1 MSPRATPRLRA
12 RDSILYKVV
21 GALIVTLVVSGVV
34 TAIIASRLTS
44 AALNEQANRT
54 ARSQLTVLQE
64 TFAGRASNLSA
75 SMRNVADT
83 LTAANLALPE
93 NRATLI
99 QELGRTSASYGVDL
113 LQVLD
118 ADGMRLVPPAEI
130 GTTLDSD
137 SLGKAVQIRPESG
150 SRLLEAGDGRYVQA
164 VVVPFGG
171 PMRLKLVAAKG
182 FDDTFAYELRRQIGG
197 LDQVVLVANGEVAG
211 ASLLSPVEHPPGQD
225 GDLLPLAPTVVD
237 VGGQPRLVAY
247 VSLVVSPTDPVS
259 GALGVVLTNPIAPL
273 QQRLSS
279 ARLLTS
285 ILLTLVALGLGW
297 ALFRVLIKPL
307 QTLAGTAG
315 RVAGGDPDASF
326 ALRGKDEIALLA
338 ESLEHMRV
346 ELRAK
351 LDLIAQQAA
360 DLQESSQRIVAAQ
373 DEERQRLARDLH
385 DGIQQQLVVLR
396 MQAGMLEAGMGNGH
410 GTGNGNGGTG
420 EADPTAETPA
430 KAFEAF
436 GTELDH
442 VIQQLREVTHNL
454 YPSILIDRGLVA
466 ALHSYVGR
474 LPVSAGLTCF
484 PDDLPR
490 LAPEIES
497 GAYFLIGEAVTNAL
511 KHADA
516 SRIDLSLAVR
526 DEWLE
531 VSVSDDGRG
540 FLTGEGVRR
549 GGLLHMEDRA
559 RSFGGELA
567 ITSSPG
573 KGTTVI
579 ATFPLRTAAE
589 EPAATS

>member
-1 MSPRATPRLRA
+1 MSRRAAPRLRA

-44 AALNEQANRT
+44 AALNDQANRT

-64 TFAGRASNLSA
+64 TFAGRASNLSS

-83 LTAANLALPE
+83 LTAANLALPD
-93 NRATLI
+93 NRAALI
-99 QELGRTSASYGVDL
+99 QELGRTSASYGLDL

-118 ADGMRLVPPAEI
+118 ADGMKLVPPAEI
-130 GTTLDSD
+130 GTTLDSE
-137 SLGKAVQIRPESG
+137 SLGRAVQIRPESG
-150 SRLLEAGDGRYVQA
+150 SRLLEAGDRYVQA

-197 LDQVVLVANGEVAG
+197 LDQVVLVADGQVAG
-211 ASLLSPVEHPPGQD
+211 TSLLTPVERPPGQD
-225 GDLLPLAPTVVD
+225 GDRLPEAPKVVD

-247 VSLVVSPTDPVS
+247 VSLVASPTDPVS

-273 QQRLSS
+273 QSRLSN

-285 ILLTLVALGLGW
+285 VLLTLVALGLGW

-307 QTLAGTAG
+307 QTLANTAG
-315 RVAGGDPDASF
+315 RVAGGDPDATF

-410 GTGNGNGGTG
+410 GNGNVGTG
-420 EADPTAETPA
+420 EDDPTAETPA

-474 LPVSAGLTCF
+474 LPVSADLTCF

-490 LAPEIES
+490 QARKIES

-511 KHADA
+511 KHAEA
-516 SRIDLSLAVR
+516 SRIEISLAVR

-531 VSVSDDGRG
+531 VTVSDDGRG
-540 FLTGEGVRR
+540 FLTGEGIRR
-549 GGLLHMEDRA
+549 GGLLHMEDLAGRSAASWRYRRPRA
-559 RSFGGELA
+559 RA
-567 ITSSPG
+567 
-573 KGTTVI
+573 
-579 ATFPLRTAAE
+579 RR
-589 EPAATS
+589 

>member
-1 MSPRATPRLRA
+1 MSPRPAARLRA

-21 GALIVTLVVSGVV
+21 GALVVTLVVSGAV

-44 AALNEQANRT
+44 AALNSQARRT
-54 ARSQLTVLQE
+54 AASQLTVLQE

-83 LTAANLALPE
+83 LTANNLALPE
-93 NRATLI
+93 NRPQLI
-99 QELGRTSASYGVDL
+99 QELGRTSASYGLDL

-118 ADGMRLVPPAEI
+118 ADGMELILPAEV
-130 GTTLDSD
+130 GTTLDTG
-137 SLGKAVQIRPESG
+137 SLGAAVQIRPEQG
-150 SRLLEAGDGRYVQA
+150 SRLLAAGDGTFVQA

-171 PMRLKLVAAKG
+171 PLKMKLVAAKG

-197 LDQVVLVANGEVAG
+197 LDQVVLVANGTVAG
-211 ASLLSPVEHPPGQD
+211 TSLLTPVEKPPGQD
-225 GDLLPLAPTVVD
+225 GTRLPSSPKVVD

-247 VSLVVSPTDPVS
+247 VPLVSSPKDPVS
-259 GALGVVLTNPIAPL
+259 GALGVVLTNPISPL
-273 QQRLSS
+273 QKSLSN

-285 ILLTLVALGLGW
+285 VLLTLVALGLGW
-297 ALFRVLIKPL
+297 ALFRVLIRPL
-307 QTLAGTAG
+307 QTLTATAG
-315 RVAGGDPDASF
+315 RVAGGDPDATF
-326 ALRGKDEIALLA
+326 VRTGRDEIALLA
-338 ESLEHMRV
+338 GSLEHMRV
-346 ELRAK
+346 ELRSR
-351 LDLIAQQAA
+351 LDVIAQQAA

-396 MQAGMLEAGMGNGH
+396 MQAGMLESGVGNGH
-410 GTGNGNGGTG
+410 
-420 EADPTAETPA
+420 EATPA
-430 KAFEAF
+430 AEAFEAF

-474 LPVSAGLTCF
+474 LPVSADLTCI
-484 PDDLPR
+484 PEELPR

-511 KHADA
+511 KHAEA
-516 SRIDLSLAVR
+516 SRIDIRLAVQ

-531 VSVSDDGRG
+531 VTVTDDGHG
-540 FLTGEGVRR
+540 FLAGEGVRR

-559 RSFGGELA
+559 RSFGGQLT

-573 KGTTVI
+573 QGTTVT
-579 ATFPLRTAAE
+579 ATFPLRSGAE
-589 EPAATS
+589 EPAATLGPA

>member
-1 MSPRATPRLRA
+1 M
-12 RDSILYKVV
+12 
-21 GALIVTLVVSGVV
+21 VTLVVSGVV

-44 AALNEQANRT
+44 AALNEQARRT

-64 TFAGRASNLSA
+64 TFAGRASNLSS

-93 NRATLI
+93 NRPQLI
-99 QELGRTSASYGVDL
+99 QELGRTAASYGLDL

-118 ADGMRLVPPAEI
+118 ADGMQLAPPAEV

-150 SRLLEAGDGRYVQA
+150 SRLLAAGDGRYVQA

-171 PMRLKLVAAKG
+171 ALRLKLVAAKG

-211 ASLLSPVEHPPGQD
+211 ASLLTPVERPPGQD
-225 GDLLPLAPTVVD
+225 GDRLPEAPKVVD
-237 VGGQPRLVAY
+237 VSGQPRLVAY
-247 VSLVVSPTDPVS
+247 VSLVASPTDPVS
-259 GALGVVLTNPIAPL
+259 GALGVVLTNPISPL
-273 QQRLSS
+273 QRSLSN

-285 ILLTLVALGLGW
+285 VLLTLVALGLGW
-297 ALFRVLIKPL
+297 ALFRVLIRPL
-307 QTLAGTAG
+307 QTLATTAG
-315 RVAGGDPDASF
+315 RVAGGDPDATF
-326 ALRGKDEIALLA
+326 VRGGKDEIALLA

-346 ELRAK
+346 ELRSK

-396 MQAGMLEAGMGNGH
+396 MQAGMLESGMGNGH
-410 GTGNGNGGTG
+410 GHGDTDQQPANP
-420 EADPTAETPA
+420 AAE
-430 KAFEAF
+430 AFEAF
-436 GTELDH
+436 GTELDR
-442 VIQQLREVTHNL
+442 VIQQLRETTQDL

-474 LPVSAGLTCF
+474 LPVSADLTCL

-511 KHADA
+511 KHAEA
-516 SRIDLSLAVR
+516 SRIDIGLAVR
-526 DEWLE
+526 GDWLE
-531 VSVSDDGRG
+531 VTVSDDGRG
-540 FLTGEGVRR
+540 FLAGEGNRR
-549 GGLLHMEDRA
+549 GGLLHMDDRA
-559 RSFGGELA
+559 RSFGGQLD
-567 ITSSPG
+567 ITSTPG
-573 KGTTVI
+573 KGTTVL
-579 ATFPLRTAAE
+579 ATFPLRTGAE
-589 EPAATS
+589 EAAAASGPA

>member
-1 MSPRATPRLRA
+1 
-12 RDSILYKVV
+12 
-21 GALIVTLVVSGVV
+21 
-34 TAIIASRLTS
+34 
-44 AALNEQANRT
+44 
-54 ARSQLTVLQE
+54 
-64 TFAGRASNLSA
+64 
-75 SMRNVADT
+75 
-83 LTAANLALPE
+83 
-93 NRATLI
+93 
-99 QELGRTSASYGVDL
+99 
-113 LQVLD
+113 
-118 ADGMRLVPPAEI
+118 
-130 GTTLDSD
+130 
-137 SLGKAVQIRPESG
+137 
-150 SRLLEAGDGRYVQA
+150 QA

-171 PMRLKLVAAKG
+171 PLKMKLVAAKG

-197 LDQVVLVANGEVAG
+197 LDQVVLVANGTVAG
-211 ASLLSPVEHPPGQD
+211 TSLLTPVEKPPGQD
-225 GDLLPLAPTVVD
+225 GTRLPSSPKVVD

-247 VSLVVSPTDPVS
+247 VPLVSSPKDPVT
-259 GALGVVLTNPIAPL
+259 GALGVVLTNPISPL
-273 QQRLSS
+273 QKSLSN

-285 ILLTLVALGLGW
+285 VLLTLVALGLGW
-297 ALFRVLIKPL
+297 ALFRVLIRPL
-307 QTLAGTAG
+307 QTLAATAG
-315 RVAGGDPDASF
+315 RVAGGDPDATF
-326 ALRGKDEIALLA
+326 VRGGKDEIALLA

-346 ELRAK
+346 ELRSK

-396 MQAGMLEAGMGNGH
+396 MQAGMLESGVGIGNGH
-410 GTGNGNGGTG
+410 GTSGTD
-420 EADPTAETPA
+420 ADASATPA
-430 KAFEAF
+430 AEAFETF

-474 LPVSAGLTCF
+474 LPVSAELRCL

-511 KHADA
+511 KHAEA
-516 SRIDLSLAVR
+516 SRIDLGLAVR

-531 VSVSDDGRG
+531 VTVTDDGRG
-540 FLTGEGVRR
+540 FLAGEGVRR

-559 RSFGGELA
+559 RSFGGQLA

-579 ATFPLRTAAE
+579 ATFPLRAGVD
-589 EPAATS
+589 EPAATLGPA

>member
-1 MSPRATPRLRA
+1 MSRRAPRLRA

-21 GALIVTLVVSGVV
+21 GALIVTLVVFGVV

-44 AALNEQANRT
+44 AALNDQANRT

-64 TFAGRASNLSA
+64 TFAGRASNLSS

-83 LTAANLALPE
+83 LTAANLALPA
-93 NRATLI
+93 NRAQLI
-99 QELGRTSASYGVDL
+99 QELGRTSASYGLDL
-113 LQVLD
+113 IQVLD
-118 ADGMRLVPPAEI
+118 ADGMKLVPPAEI
-130 GTTLDSD
+130 GTTLDAD

-150 SRLLEAGDGRYVQA
+150 SRLLAAGDGRYVQA

-211 ASLLSPVEHPPGQD
+211 ASLLTPVEHPPGQD
-225 GDLLPLAPTVVD
+225 GTRLPLEPKVVD

-247 VSLVVSPTDPVS
+247 VSLVASPTDPVS

-273 QQRLSS
+273 QSSLSN

-285 ILLTLVALGLGW
+285 LLLTLVALGLGW
-297 ALFRVLIKPL
+297 ALFRVLIRPL
-307 QTLAGTAG
+307 QTLATTAG
-315 RVAGGDPDASF
+315 RVAGGDPDATF
-326 ALRGKDEIALLA
+326 VRGGKDEIALLA
-338 ESLEHMRV
+338 DSLEHMRV
-346 ELRAK
+346 ELRSK

-410 GTGNGNGGTG
+410 GNGDTDPQP
-420 EADPTAETPA
+420 ADPATE
-430 KAFEAF
+430 AFETF

-474 LPVSAGLTCF
+474 LPVSA
-484 PDDLPR
+484 DLCACRTTSPAWRPR
-490 LAPEIES
+490 SRAAP
-497 GAYFLIGEAVTNAL
+497 
-511 KHADA
+511 
-516 SRIDLSLAVR
+516 
-526 DEWLE
+526 
-531 VSVSDDGRG
+531 
-540 FLTGEGVRR
+540 
-549 GGLLHMEDRA
+549 
-559 RSFGGELA
+559 
-567 ITSSPG
+567 TSSSARPSP
-573 KGTTVI
+573 T
-579 ATFPLRTAAE
+579 P
-589 EPAATS
+589 